1 MKKVWKIVLVIGILI
16 SMLFL
21 LAGCGKNENT
31 AKVDTDTDKFKIVS
45 SFYPMYIIASNV
57 TEGANQIKLEN
68 MTETNMGCIHDYTL
82 TTTDLKKLE
91 KANVFVENGLG
102 LENFNDK
109 VIQSYPNIKVI
120 NTSDKINNVIKED
133 EQINGHIW
141 MSIGNYIKQVQN
153 VSDGLSL
160 ANPENREKY
169 VANAKKYIEK
179 LEELKQKMRTELT
192 FPEDTY
198 VVSFSEPFEYLAKEV
213 GLQLISVHTGHEES
227 TLSGENL
234 SSVINEVN
242 NRNIKAIIVEK
253 NESRKNAELVAK
265 ETGAQ
270 IYEIDSAMTGTLNK
284 DAYIGAMEDN
294 LVTLKKL
301 L

>member
-141 MSIGNYIKQVQN
+141 MSIGNYIKP
-153 VSDGLSL
+153 VS
-160 ANPENREKY
+160 Y
-169 VANAKKYIEK
+169 TH
-179 LEELKQKMRTELT
+179 LK
-192 FPEDTY
+192 
-198 VVSFSEPFEYLAKEV
+198 
-213 GLQLISVHTGHEES
+213 
-227 TLSGENL
+227 
-234 SSVINEVN
+234 
-242 NRNIKAIIVEK
+242 
-253 NESRKNAELVAK
+253 
-265 ETGAQ
+265 
-270 IYEIDSAMTGTLNK
+270 
-284 DAYIGAMEDN
+284 
-294 LVTLKKL
+294 
-301 L
+301 